1 MCMLIAES
9 RISIQTPMRAQNS
22 VSCIAVLYPSV
33 LFSAFVFKVV
43 SAQNITNDSECQVAG
58 DPDVLGLGVRLG
70 FYFQLSSNLV
80 LGTIR
85 PEDAANAFL
94 PNVFFVISLVC
105 AAIYSSAKQNFPP
118 GSIIACTWYP
128 VLAYVALIPFLFRR
142 LPGNL
147 FPQVM
152 LCAGVIMAT
161 SCFAVWFW
169 YRGLDEVHPDQCME
183 PRVFLV
189 VNCSALGNIRTV
201 FKVATPL
208 LVVLSIVSAWTIK
221 CFQYVYLSASLPD
234 FITVG
239 GRPRVFL
246 LGLIWL
252 SVGIVASELQLKW
265 NHIIG
270 TNSVDTTGQIIP
282 LALGVLSLVQ
292 TFVAFKD
299 VIYAVSVALV
309 KHVAEFI
316 NSLTK

>member
-1 MCMLIAES
+1 MPSA
-9 RISIQTPMRAQNS
+9 PNP
-22 VSCIAVLYPSV
+22 VSCIAMHYPFLLLSTF
-33 LFSAFVFKVV
+33 LLKVV
-43 SAQNITNDSECQVAG
+43 WAQNMTKDSECLVPG
-58 DPDVLGLGVRLG
+58 DPDVLGLGIRLG
-70 FYFQLSSNLV
+70 FYFQLSSNLI

-85 PEDAANAFL
+85 PDEAANAFL

-105 AAIYSSAKQNFPP
+105 AAIYSSAKHNFPP

-142 LPGNL
+142 LPNKL

-152 LCAGVIMAT
+152 LCAAVIMAT
-161 SCFAVWFW
+161 SCLAVWFW
-169 YRGLDEVHPDQCME
+169 YRGLDEEHQDQCME

-189 VNCSALGNIRTV
+189 VNCSAVGNIRTV

-221 CFQYVYLSASLPD
+221 WFQNVYLSASLPD
-234 FITVG
+234 FLTVG
-239 GRPRVFL
+239 AQRRVRVFL
-246 LGLIWL
+246 LGFIWL

-292 TFVAFKD
+292 TFVVFKD
-299 VIYAVSVALV
+299 VIYAVFLGLV
-309 KHVAEFI
+309 KYVVEFI
-316 NSLTK
+316 QSLTK